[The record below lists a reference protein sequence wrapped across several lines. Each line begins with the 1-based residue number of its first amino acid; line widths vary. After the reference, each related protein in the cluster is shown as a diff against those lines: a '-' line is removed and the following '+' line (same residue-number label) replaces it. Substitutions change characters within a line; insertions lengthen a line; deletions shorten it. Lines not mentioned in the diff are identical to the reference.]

1 MPPTKLNDK
10 VLSWAVDLDEPTRAQ
25 VEKLSRLWT
34 LAGPV
39 ALMPDAHLGKG
50 ATIGSVIATT
60 DVIIPSAVGVDV
72 GCGVAGIETDLKADD
87 LPDDLTPLRERIGT
101 VIPAGLGKWFQK
113 VDQSG
118 HRWKQQEASLR
129 WMKQHET
136 RRVAENGLTEKG
148 AIQLGTL
155 GSGNH
160 FFEVCLDERDV
171 VWLLL
176 HSGSRGIGNTL
187 ATIHIKKA
195 QELAKDLHIPLEDV
209 DLAYF
214 TTKMPEFS
222 EYMEDLLFA
231 QEYALEN
238 RNAMLNAALIELF
251 AFVAHGR
258 VVNIINNHHNYTARE
273 HHFGRDMWITRKG
286 AIRAREGDKGVI
298 PGSMG
303 AKSYIVVGKG
313 NPSSYMSCAHGAG
326 RRMSRNQARKTIST
340 DVLFRQM
347 AGRVWLDRNARDLLD
362 EAPDAYKD
370 IKEVMEAQSD
380 LVKPIHELRQIL
392 NYKGVA

>member
-1 MPPTKLNDK
+1 MPPTKFGN
-10 VLSWAVDLDEPTRAQ
+10 VLSWAVDLDEPTRKQ
-25 VEKLSRLWT
+25 VEMLSRLHVLDT
-34 LAGPV
+34 HV

-72 GCGVAGIETDLKADD
+72 GCGVCSVETDLKATD
-87 LPDDLTPLRERIGT
+87 LPDDITPLRDRIAS
-101 VIPAGLGKWFQK
+101 VIPAGLGKW
-113 VDQSG
+113 
-118 HRWKQQEASLR
+118 HREPTESAAAWVGAHAT
-129 WMKQHET
+129 W
-136 RRVAENGLTEKG
+136 RVVEKAELFNK
-148 AIQLGTL
+148 AAAQLGTL

-160 FFEVCLDERDV
+160 FFEICLDERDI

-176 HSGSRGIGNTL
+176 HSGSRGVGNIL
-187 ATIHIKKA
+187 ATMHIKKA
-195 QELAKDLHIPLEDV
+195 QELAKHLHIPLEDV

-214 TTKMPEFS
+214 TEKMPEFGA
-222 EYMEDLLFA
+222 YMEDLMFS
-231 QEYALEN
+231 QEYAKEN
-238 RNAMLNAALIELF
+238 RDQMLGVAALQLF
-251 AFVAHGR
+251 EFVGKGN
-258 VVNIINNHHNYTARE
+258 VVEITNNHHNYTARE

-313 NPSSYMSCAHGAG
+313 NPSSYTSCAHGAG
-326 RRMSRNQARKTIST
+326 RRMSRSQARKTISSE
-340 DVLFRQM
+340 VFLRQM
-347 AGRVWLDRNARDLLD
+347 AGKVWLDRNMRDLLD

-370 IKEVMEAQSD
+370 VEVVMAAQAD
-380 LVKPIHELRQIL
+380 LVEPIHELRQIL

>member
-1 MPPTKLNDK
+1 MPPTRFGN
-10 VLSWAVDLDEPTRAQ
+10 VLSWAVDLDEKTRKQ
-25 VEKLSRLWT
+25 VETLSRLWT

-60 DVIIPSAVGVDV
+60 NVIIPSAVGVDV
-72 GCGVAGIETDLKADD
+72 GCGVSAIETDVKANQ
-87 LPDDLTPLRERIGT
+87 LPDDLTPLRDMIAKA
-101 VIPAGLGKWFQK
+101 IPAGLGKWHQK
-113 VDQSG
+113 PVERYGSG
-118 HRWKQQEASLR
+118 DSALQ
-129 WMKQHET
+129 WMHQNET
-136 RRVAENGLTEKG
+136 PRVLEHGLTSKG

-160 FFEVCLDERDV
+160 FFEVCLDEREV

-187 ATIHIKKA
+187 AIIHIKKA

-214 TTKMPEFS
+214 TAKMPEFD
-222 EYMEDLLFA
+222 EYMEDLLFG
-231 QEYALEN
+231 QEYAKKN
-238 RNAMLNAALIELF
+238 RNMMLDAAFYALVK
-251 AFVAHGR
+251 FVER
-258 VVNIINNHHNYTARE
+258 YPVREVSRIDNHHNYTARE
-273 HHFGRDMWITRKG
+273 HHHGKDMWITRKG
-286 AIRAREGDKGVI
+286 AIRARQGDLGVI

-326 RRMSRNQARKTIST
+326 RAMSRTQARKTISSE
-340 DVLFRQM
+340 VFLRQM
-347 AGRVWLDRNARDLLD
+347 AGKVWLDRSMKDLLD
-362 EAPDAYKD
+362 EAPDSYKS
-370 IKEVMEAQSD
+370 IEAVMAAQSD
-380 LVKPIHELRQIL
+380 LVEPIHELRQIL